1 VPSDPGAGAFA
12 VKEVRDSSLVVAG
25 GSSGI
30 GLATA
35 GRFLEAGAP
44 LVVIIG
50 RDEERGREAR
60 ERLLALDAPG
70 RVEFL
75 AADCNEPSQAKE
87 AVSRAE
93 EFTDGIDVLV
103 NATAATFT
111 PELLHQIPLEEVPQ
125 ILAQQAL
132 APLLMTRIV
141 LPLMCERRGG
151 VIINVASDAA
161 KVPTPGESVIGA
173 AMAAIVSFTRTAA
186 LESKRSGVRVNAL
199 TPSLVQGTATTER
212 ILADGFSAKLFAKV
226 GAMAHLGVATPED
239 QADLMLYLASP
250 AAARLTGQ
258 AISLNGG
265 VSAA

>member
-1 VPSDPGAGAFA
+1 MPSIPHTAPFA
-12 VKEVRDSSLVVAG
+12 VKELHESSLVVAG

-30 GLATA
+30 GFATA
-35 GRFLEAGAP
+35 ARFLEAGAP
-44 LVVIIG
+44 RVVIIG
-50 RDEERGREAR
+50 RDEQRGREAR
-60 ERLLALDAPG
+60 ERLGALGATG
-70 RVEFL
+70 KIQFL
-75 AADCNEPSQAKE
+75 AADCNEPSQAEE
-87 AVSRAE
+87 AAARAE

-111 PELLHQIPLEEVPQ
+111 PELLHRIPVEQVPQ

-132 APLLMTRIV
+132 APMLMTRIA
-141 LPLMCERRGG
+141 LPFMCERRGG

-161 KVPTPGESVIGA
+161 KVPTPGESMIGA

-186 LESKRSGVRVNAL
+186 LESKRSGVRINAL
-199 TPSLVQGTATTER
+199 TPSLVQGTATTNR
-212 ILADGFSAKLFAKV
+212 ILAEGYSAKLFAKV
-226 GAMAHLGVATPED
+226 GRMAHLGVATPED
-239 QADLMLYLASP
+239 QAGLILYLASP